1 MIRKI
6 FFFNKFLFFIFL
18 NKSYA
23 NLENSIIVKI
33 DNQIITNFEIK
44 NKILTT
50 LVLSNREINQEN
62 INNLKSQALEALI
75 QLKLKTNELSKY
87 DIEISNIQ
95 LEQYLYSS
103 FSTDINSLKKKLN
116 NNGLDFDLFIE
127 ELKVGLKWQ
136 QFIFSKYSNKINI
149 DSSQVENELQNL
161 IKIEENLKE
170 YNLSEIEFV
179 VDENENL
186 KNKIEYINQQINTIG
201 FNQTAFNLSIS
212 SSASSNGDIGWVN
225 AKSLSKEILEILNK
239 MEIGRIS
246 RPIIKGNNILF
257 LKINKIRTKK
267 LDKENIIELK
277 KNIVNRKKNE
287 LLNLFSKS
295 HISKLKNNSFI
306 EYK

>member
-6 FFFNKFLFFIFL
+6 FFFNTFLFFIFL

-50 LVLSNREINQEN
+50 LVLSNKEINQEN

-103 FSTDINSLKKKLN
+103 FSTDINSLKKKFD

-149 DSSQVENELQNL
+149 DSSQVENELENL
-161 IKIEENLKE
+161 IKIDENLKE

-267 LDKENIIELK
+267 LDKKNIVELK

>member
-6 FFFNKFLFFIFL
+6 FFFNTFLFFIFL

-95 LEQYLYSS
+95 LEKYLYSS
-103 FSTDINSLKKKLN
+103 FSTDINSLKKKFD

-149 DSSQVENELQNL
+149 DSSQVENELENL
-161 IKIEENLKE
+161 IKIDENLKE

-267 LDKENIIELK
+267 LDKKNIVELK

>member
-1 MIRKI
+1 M
-6 FFFNKFLFFIFL
+6 
-18 NKSYA
+18 
-23 NLENSIIVKI
+23 
-33 DNQIITNFEIK
+33 
-44 NKILTT
+44 
-50 LVLSNREINQEN
+50 
-62 INNLKSQALEALI
+62 EALI

-103 FSTDINSLKKKLN
+103 FSTDINSLKKLN

-239 MEIGRIS
+239 IGNWS
-246 RPIIKGNNILF
+246 NF
-257 LKINKIRTKK
+257 
-267 LDKENIIELK
+267 
-277 KNIVNRKKNE
+277 
-287 LLNLFSKS
+287 
-295 HISKLKNNSFI
+295 
-306 EYK
+306 

>member
-6 FFFNKFLFFIFL
+6 FFFNTFLFFIFL

-103 FSTDINSLKKKLN
+103 FSTDINSLKKKFD

-149 DSSQVENELQNL
+149 DSSQVENELENL
-161 IKIEENLKE
+161 IKIDENLKE

-267 LDKENIIELK
+267 LDKKNIVELK

>member
-6 FFFNKFLFFIFL
+6 FFFNTFLFFIFL

-257 LKINKIRTKK
+257 LKINKIRKKK
-267 LDKENIIELK
+267 LEKENIIKLK

-295 HISKLKNNSFI
+295 HISKLKNNSLI